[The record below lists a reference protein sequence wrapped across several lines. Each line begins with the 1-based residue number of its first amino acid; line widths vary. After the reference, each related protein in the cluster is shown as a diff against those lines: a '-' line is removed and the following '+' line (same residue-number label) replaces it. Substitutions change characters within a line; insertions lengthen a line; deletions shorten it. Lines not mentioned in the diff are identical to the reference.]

1 MKTIILVNSFT
12 CSLLLFQLFESK
24 SISHFDIFICQF
36 SFLIIVPRL
45 EFRHHLLLIKF
56 SISNLYNIFS
66 LLVKCIFHKPNA
78 IPRLYLIMAIEFL
91 VLTVIY
97 CNQNE
102 DGTKVEYRV
111 WNPFRSKLAAAVL
124 GGVDNIW
131 MVILLQKTLVFMKE
145 MQLLS
150 YSYCVFSLLETW
162 LEGALLRS
170 CIWNHRLPCLR
181 SCWPSK

>member
-1 MKTIILVNSFT
+1 
-12 CSLLLFQLFESK
+12 
-24 SISHFDIFICQF
+24 
-36 SFLIIVPRL
+36 
-45 EFRHHLLLIKF
+45 
-56 SISNLYNIFS
+56 
-66 LLVKCIFHKPNA
+66 
-78 IPRLYLIMAIEFL
+78 MAIEFL

-150 YSYCVFSLLETW
+150 YSYCVFFFIRNLARRCFT
-162 LEGALLRS
+162 
-170 CIWNHRLPCLR
+170 
-181 SCWPSK
+181 